1 MFVLLQFPTAVS
13 RVDVVSATVLA
24 FAALG
29 LVSVF
34 LLGVIAFFG
43 TTLFVPIVSFA
54 FMETVVGS
62 ILGFATLLAG
72 LNS

>member
-29 LVSVF
+29 LVVAVF
-34 LLGVIAFFG
+34 LLGVIAFG
-43 TTLFVPIVSFA
+43 TTLFVLFVPFA
-54 FMETVVGS
+54 FMEAVVGS
-62 ILGFATLLAG
+62 ILRFATLLAG